1 MRLLLG
7 IAIGVLA
14 AGLYFNPAE
23 TKQKIADAADW
34 VKAQVSKDE
43 YTVTVP
49 KITVDIQK

>member
-7 IAIGVLA
+7 IAIGVLI
-14 AGLYFNPAE
+14 AGFYFNPAE
-23 TKQKIADAADW
+23 TKQKIGDMADW

-43 YTVTVP
+43 YSVTVP